1 VFESVTYGNAP
12 RGRFP
17 EVRVM
22 SANEHYDILVLGS
35 GEPGKYLAWALAK
48 AGHRTAVIEHRL
60 IGGSCPNI
68 ACLPS
73 KNVIYSAKVAS
84 LARRGNEFGVTT
96 GPLNIDMQAVRH
108 RKRQMVDALIAVHQN
123 NYRTSG
129 AELILGEGRFIAPRT
144 IEVQLRDGGRRR
156 LVGESVFLDVGTTAA
171 IPDIAGLS
179 SSTPLTHVEA
189 LELDYVPD
197 HLIVLGGGYVGLE
210 FAQPMRRFGARVTL
224 LEQGPQLVAREDGD
238 VAQALMQG
246 FAEDDIAVLLN
257 AYTISVEGRSGDH
270 IRVHVRTPDGTQ
282 TIEGSDILVA
292 AGRMPNTRGIGLDV
306 ANIALDDHAYI
317 RVNERLETSAPNV
330 WAMGECAGSPQF
342 THVAFDDFRIVRDNL
357 RGGARTTRDRL
368 VPFCMFT
375 DPEVGRVGLNE
386 TEARRAGIAYR
397 IATIPLAAILRTRTL
412 SETRGFLKALIDS
425 RSDQIVG
432 FTAVGEGAG
441 ELIAVVQ
448 TAMLTG
454 APYTLL
460 RDAIITHP
468 TMAEGLTVLFASEP
482 VQPRSI
488 T

>member
-1 VFESVTYGNAP
+1 
-12 RGRFP
+12 
-17 EVRVM
+17 
-22 SANEHYDILVLGS
+22 
-35 GEPGKYLAWALAK
+35 
-48 AGHRTAVIEHRL
+48 
-60 IGGSCPNI
+60 
-68 ACLPS
+68 
-73 KNVIYSAKVAS
+73 
-84 LARRGNEFGVTT
+84 
-96 GPLNIDMQAVRH
+96 
-108 RKRQMVDALIAVHQN
+108 
-123 NYRTSG
+123 
-129 AELILGEGRFIAPRT
+129 
-144 IEVQLRDGGRRR
+144 
-156 LVGESVFLDVGTTAA
+156 
-171 IPDIAGLS
+171 
-179 SSTPLTHVEA
+179 
-189 LELDYVPD
+189 
-197 HLIVLGGGYVGLE
+197 VGLE

-238 VAQALMQG
+238 VAQALMQR

-257 AYTISVEGRSGDH
+257 AHTFNVEGRSGDH

-292 AGRMPNTRGIGLDV
+292 AGRLPNTRGIGLDV
-306 ANIALDDHAYI
+306 ANIALDDRDYI

-357 RGGARTTRDRL
+357 SGGARTTRDRL

-375 DPEVGRVGLNE
+375 DPELGRVGLNE

-397 IATIPLAAILRTRTL
+397 IAKIPLAAVLRTRTL

-425 RSDQIVG
+425 RSDHIVG

-482 VQPRSI
+482 VQPRSF